1 MKEKIKR
8 LILSKKRTLSSIREL
23 IDYTPILSQKKL
35 SKLYMLENEV
45 KAQIKVL
52 QYLIKKP
59 Q

>member
-1 MKEKIKR
+1 MEEKIKR

-52 QYLIKKP
+52 QYLIRKS
-59 Q
+59 